1 MSQSEQKFT
10 RKNGSDR
17 SLSDDFLT
25 ALRHSNE
32 VFAAFKVH
40 QMGSDMAAKLLDA
53 NGKLK
58 TFRQWLNDVS
68 SISTHH
74 CGAWLRTEYDTAV
87 IRAHN
92 AADWQSFLRN
102 KDVMPNLRW
111 MPTTSPNPE
120 SSHRKF
126 WEKKLTLPVDDPF
139 WSKHHPGDR
148 WNCKCS
154 LEQTDDPV
162 NRPDDLDGV
171 DPPQRGLENNP
182 GKDGHTFSDNHPY
195 YPDKCS
201 HCDFY
206 KSASLKNKV
215 KGIFTNRVKDCYNC
229 PYINGCLS
237 RMSNDGFKLE
247 KSFSNG
253 GKLYIHPNVDVH
265 KDDYKSMK
273 QICLEFARLG
283 NDVKMTPRL
292 HFMSE
297 DYQRIYGSLKG
308 TKYYKK
314 CPDFSVNGVF
324 YEYEGFL
331 KPWSKKKVGRML
343 SHGMVQSDHLI
354 INNTNGCSDRFIR
367 KQIVARQKTSPSGIK
382 EVWVYERGK
391 IRPLL
396 KDGTFV

>member
-1 MSQSEQKFT
+1 
-10 RKNGSDR
+10 
-17 SLSDDFLT
+17 
-25 ALRHSNE
+25 
-32 VFAAFKVH
+32 
-40 QMGSDMAAKLLDA
+40 
-53 NGKLK
+53 
-58 TFRQWLNDVS
+58 
-68 SISTHH
+68 
-74 CGAWLRTEYDTAV
+74 
-87 IRAHN
+87 
-92 AADWQSFLRN
+92 
-102 KDVMPNLRW
+102 
-111 MPTTSPNPE
+111 
-120 SSHRKF
+120 
-126 WEKKLTLPVDDPF
+126 
-139 WSKHHPGDR
+139 
-148 WNCKCS
+148 
-154 LEQTDDPV
+154 
-162 NRPDDLDGV
+162 
-171 DPPQRGLENNP
+171 
-182 GKDGHTFSDNHPY
+182 
-195 YPDKCS
+195 
-201 HCDFY
+201 
-206 KSASLKNKV
+206 
-215 KGIFTNRVKDCYNC
+215 
-229 PYINGCLS
+229 
-237 RMSNDGFKLE
+237 MSNDGFKLE

-354 INNTNGCSDRFIR
+354 LNNTNGCSDRFIR

-382 EVWVYERGK
+382 EVWVYEKGK

>member
-1 MSQSEQKFT
+1 
-10 RKNGSDR
+10 
-17 SLSDDFLT
+17 
-25 ALRHSNE
+25 
-32 VFAAFKVH
+32 
-40 QMGSDMAAKLLDA
+40 MGSDMAAKLLDA
-53 NGKLK
+53 NGHLK
-58 TFRQWLNDVS
+58 PFRQWLNDVA

-139 WSKHHPGDR
+139 WTKHHPGDR

-154 LEQTDDPV
+154 LEATDEPV
-162 NRPDDLDGV
+162 NRPDDIDGV

-195 YPDKCS
+195 YPDKCA

-206 KSASLKNKV
+206 NSSSLKNKV
-215 KGIFTNRVKDCYNC
+215 KSMFINRAKDCYNC
-229 PYINGCLS
+229 PYINRCLS
-237 RMSNDGFKLE
+237 RMANNGFKLE

-253 GKLYIHPNVDVH
+253 GKLYIHPNVDMH
-265 KDDYKSMK
+265 KDDYKPMK

-297 DYQRIYGSLKG
+297 DYQRIYGSLKE

-367 KQIVARQKTSPSGIK
+367 KQIVARQKKSPSGIK
-382 EVWVYERGK
+382 EVWVYEKGK